1 MRVEAAMKN
10 TKQKA
15 AHALPQPVDAAIFGV
30 RLGVVLVVTVL
41 LYLQARTTGTPDVQ
55 NLALVF
61 VVALVMNLVVL
72 VFSMIPAAAAS
83 VRWVV
88 VVGDAVVVAAF
99 TPMLMGDPQQVLLLV
114 GGLALGSLVRL
125 GVGLGLVNAL
135 LIVVAAGG
143 ALLWS
148 VGGWDYRF
156 QLSLAAYTMP
166 ATSFG
171 VMLAA
176 VAVILYQHDRQLE
189 DSHSDIRTQAESRLH
204 LVRSMQERTL
214 AITEMAQTISSTLNY
229 QRVLD
234 AALSVGRLALQDN
247 STASFVAMV
256 LLYRPEDRLLHVQT
270 GRGLS
275 RTDIERR
282 VHGRAGIVA
291 DTLHLCEPIFAGSVR
306 QDPELRQFRA
316 LRNSRSVV
324 TVPLRAGYD
333 NYGLMVFASQEP
345 FAFDERYQNFLEAI
359 GIQTTIA
366 LQNAVL
372 YQNLLDE
379 KERLVDVEEAARHK
393 LARDLHD
400 GPTQAI
406 SSIAMRMS
414 IVKSMLRTEP
424 EKVEKELDRIEEIAY
439 KTTSEIRG
447 MLFTLRPLALESK
460 GLDAALQQL
469 AEKMDAIYD
478 QKVEVMV
485 SQDAEAM
492 MTQHQSGTIFYIIEE
507 AVNNARKHA
516 KADVIRVRV
525 TLYEDVVLVEIA
537 DNGVGFDLKAV
548 QENYEGRTSLG
559 MVNLKERSELIE
571 GTLSIESAPGRGTTI
586 SVVVPVDPAG
596 TNENSPASSRPKPPE
611 SRGKSR
617 FNLHAIR

>member
-1 MRVEAAMKN
+1 
-10 TKQKA
+10 
-15 AHALPQPVDAAIFGV
+15 
-30 RLGVVLVVTVL
+30 
-41 LYLQARTTGTPDVQ
+41 
-55 NLALVF
+55 
-61 VVALVMNLVVL
+61 
-72 VFSMIPAAAAS
+72 MIPAAS
-83 VRWVV
+83 KYVPWMVI
-88 VVGDAVVVAAF
+88 VGDVVTVGAF
-99 TPMLMGDPQQVLLLV
+99 TTMVGSDPLLALLLV
-114 GGLALGSLVRL
+114 GGLIVNSHIRL
-125 GVGLGLVNAL
+125 GAGLGLLNAVL
-135 LIVVAAGG
+135 VITAFGG
-143 ALLWS
+143 VMLWS
-148 VGGWDYRF
+148 VGGLARRALLPLDDY
-156 QLSLAAYTMP
+156 QMP
-166 ATSFG
+166 GLILT
-171 VMLAA
+171 VMIAGMSVVLG
-176 VAVILYQHDRQLE
+176 QRDRQL
-189 DSHSDIRTQAESRLH
+189 DASHVDIRSQAENRLN

-214 AITEMAQTISSTLNY
+214 AITEMAQIISSTLNY

-234 AALSVGRLALQDN
+234 AALNIGRLALQDK

-256 LLYRPEDRLLHVQT
+256 LLYSPNDRSLYVET
-270 GRGLS
+270 GRGLARS
-275 RTDIERR
+275 DHERR
-282 VHGRAGIVA
+282 LHGRSGIVA
-291 DTLHLCEPIFAGSVR
+291 DTLHLCEPIFAGGVR

-316 LRNSRSVV
+316 LRNARSVV

-333 NYGLMVFASQEP
+333 NYGLMVFASQDP
-345 FAFDERYQNFLEAI
+345 FAFDERYRNFLEAI

-379 KERLVDVEEAARHK
+379 KERIIEVEEEARHK

-414 IVKSMLRTEP
+414 IVKSMLQADP
-424 EKVEKELDRIEEIAY
+424 GKVVKELDKIEDIAY
-439 KTTSEIRG
+439 KTTTEIRG

-460 GLDAALQQL
+460 GLDAALQQF

-478 QKVEVMV
+478 QKVEISV
-485 SQDAEAM
+485 SPDAESV

-516 KADVIRVRV
+516 KAPVIRARV
-525 TLYEDVVLVEIA
+525 TLYEDVILVEIA
-537 DNGVGFDLKAV
+537 DEGVGFDLKAV

-596 TNENSPASSRPKPPE
+596 TNENTKPSRAKAVE
-611 SRGKSR
+611 KKKSG